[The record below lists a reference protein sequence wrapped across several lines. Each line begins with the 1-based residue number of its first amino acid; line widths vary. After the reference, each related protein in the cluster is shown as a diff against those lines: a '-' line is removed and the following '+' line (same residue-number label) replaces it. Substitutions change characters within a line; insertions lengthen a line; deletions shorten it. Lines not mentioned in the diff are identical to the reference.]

1 MLLNRVRCEA
11 MEKIRVYFEESTQI
25 PVKIDPYFFHC
36 FTTDTIQQHLII
48 LESSR
53 IWGERALN
61 ANGVDIM

>member
-1 MLLNRVRCEA
+1 MSQIK
-11 MEKIRVYFEESTQI
+11 KILSFGGEESTQI